1 MTTINSGGNLFAVNF
16 SSARDHAA
24 RKDFIH
30 RKNAASNTNSN
41 RAFSVKSTISVT
53 GKTVATEVYY
63 EIRNIN
69 SAISALQY
77 LLTLRKSLTK
87 TLTKMKALKLQ
98 SKSNLILNNDTEM
111 FQKELQVLHR
121 GWEKLGN
128 TKQQYLPSVIKFDQR
143 GAEILQDIYKN
154 RIRTV
159 IGEFFQKRQK
169 EPFAASNAKPAPNYL
184 YEPQNDQLSEN
195 SLLMKEGSKGIEK
208 IDSAIHSLSEEN
220 TLIKKAI
227 SQLQIA
233 SDKAI
238 DKTINRK
245 TLHSRIKDYFS
256 ALKITHITKQLMVEN
271 NNLEFFSPFNRPLAQ
286 GLVLLD

>member
-1 MTTINSGGNLFAVNF
+1 MTTINSGGSLFAVNY
-16 SSARDHAA
+16 SSAQDHAA

-30 RKNAASNTNSN
+30 RKNVASNTNSN
-41 RAFSVKSTISVT
+41 RAFSVKSTITVT
-53 GKTVATEVYY
+53 EKTAAIEVYY

-69 SAISALQY
+69 NAISALQY

-87 TLTKMKALKLQ
+87 TLTRMRALKLR
-98 SKSNLILNNDTEM
+98 SKSNLILNDDTKM
-111 FQKELQVLHR
+111 FQKELKVLHR
-121 GWEKLGN
+121 DWEELGN
-128 TKQQYLPSVIKFDQR
+128 TKQQYLPSIIKFNQR

-169 EPFAASNAKPAPNYL
+169 DPFTSSNAEVPPDYL
-184 YEPQNDQLSEN
+184 YEPQNHLLSKN
-195 SLLMKEGSKGIEK
+195 GLLMDGDFKGIEE
-208 IDSAIHSLSEEN
+208 IDSAINSLSEES
-220 TLIKKAI
+220 TLINKAI
-227 SQLQIA
+227 SWLQIA
-233 SDKAI
+233 SDNVT

-256 ALKITHITKQLMVEN
+256 ALKVSHIAKQLMVKN
-271 NNLEFFSPFNRPLAQ
+271 NDLEFFSLFNRPLAQ